1 MSSPLVEEANEYVRY
16 LHNACMGIR
25 GLPRRIRIQT
35 TVRPDGAK
43 ERQHFNRERHIY
55 LFEVELDEVRKKLSD
70 LQDGIKAIRVW
81 RGYDHPTLAE
91 ENRKLRGWIFFFGMV
106 AFLCFVN
113 MVEANKSGKTG
124 L

>member
-1 MSSPLVEEANEYVRY
+1 MSPLVEEANEYVRY

-25 GLPRRIRIQT
+25 GLPRRIRTET
-35 TVRPDGAK
+35 TLRPDGAK
-43 ERQHFNRERHIY
+43 ERQHFNSERHTY
-55 LFEVELDEVRKKLSD
+55 LFEVELDEVNKKLSD

-81 RGYDHPTLAE
+81 RGYDPTLAE

-106 AFLCFVN
+106 ALLCFVN

-124 L
+124 M